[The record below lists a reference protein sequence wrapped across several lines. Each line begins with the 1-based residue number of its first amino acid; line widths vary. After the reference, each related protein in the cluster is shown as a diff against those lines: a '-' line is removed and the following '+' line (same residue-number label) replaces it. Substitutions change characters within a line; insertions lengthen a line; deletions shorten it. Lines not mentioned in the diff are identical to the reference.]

1 MENKDL
7 VVIAAAAV
15 AVWFI
20 VKKMAPTASAKA
32 PATGGQIVNNALPGE
47 PGWGWDYFDGG
58 VAIGPDGS
66 YYLQGNK
73 VWSPA

>member
-1 MENKDL
+1 MNKDL
-7 VVIAAAAV
+7 LVIAAAAV
-15 AVWFI
+15 AVWLI
-20 VKKMAPTASAKA
+20 VKKLPGATSIAAKTTA
-32 PATGGQIVNNALPGE
+32 GGAIVNNADPGE